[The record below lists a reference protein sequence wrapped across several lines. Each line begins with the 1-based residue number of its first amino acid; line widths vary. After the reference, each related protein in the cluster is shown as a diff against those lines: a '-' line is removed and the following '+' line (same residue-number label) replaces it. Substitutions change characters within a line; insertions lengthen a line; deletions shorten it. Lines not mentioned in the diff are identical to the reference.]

1 MSPRRHPIAFSPPSP
16 SSLPK
21 LFPTYCS
28 PGAGCPIPSPFP
40 GDRQLPKPE
49 VLACISGEGEKVL
62 LLPHKGLG
70 IPLCGSRQ
78 GFGSNLSSATQQ
90 LCDPEQ
96 SLNIHI
102 LRFPDFVKMG
112 WKQPARVALRKRENA
127 VRRRADTRPVVVV
140 VTSLGSGE
148 ELCPEG
154 PPL

>member
-1 MSPRRHPIAFSPPSP
+1 M
-16 SSLPK
+16 
-21 LFPTYCS
+21 
-28 PGAGCPIPSPFP
+28 
-40 GDRQLPKPE
+40 
-49 VLACISGEGEKVL
+49 
-62 LLPHKGLG
+62 
-70 IPLCGSRQ
+70 PLCGSRQ

-90 LCDPEQ
+90 LCDPGQ